1 VINATSDPQKT
12 FSYSFAS
19 WGQNTFEDDDEDEDD
34 YDPPMNP
41 GELCRALHL
50 ASPALPIGSFSYSQ
64 GLETAVD
71 LGLIRNAED
80 AFTWIAGGLTEIIG
94 RCDAPLVVLIHRA
107 CRSHPPT
114 DALAEITHWNS
125 WFLASRESMEL
136 RRETEQMGWSLLQ
149 LAHALNWIPAAAET
163 NELGPVAFPTAFA
176 LSASGLSLTETTT
189 LTAFCFSWLE
199 TQVAAAMK
207 LVPLGQSA
215 GHRILNQCRTTV
227 PVVVHTAADTR
238 PEDISSW
245 APMLGI
251 LSARHENQY
260 SRLFR
265 S

>member
-1 VINATSDPQKT
+1 MTINPDQ
-12 FSYSFAS
+12 
-19 WGQNTFEDDDEDEDD
+19 
-34 YDPPMNP
+34 
-41 GELCRALHL
+41 LCRALHL

-64 GLETAVD
+64 GLETAVE
-71 LGLIRNAED
+71 LGLVRNEED
-80 AFTWIAGGLTEIIG
+80 ALNWIVNGLTEIVG
-94 RCDAPLVVLIHRA
+94 RCDAPVVTFIYRA
-107 CRSHPPT
+107 CQALPPV
-114 DALAEITHWNS
+114 DAISEIAYWNS

-149 LAHALNWIPAAAET
+149 LANALNWIAPT
-163 NELGPVAFPTAFA
+163 SVINRLDPVAFPTAFA
-176 LSASGLSLTETTT
+176 VSAADLSLSEAIT

-207 LVPLGQSA
+207 LVPLGQTA
-215 GHRILNQCRTTV
+215 GHRILTECRTKV
-227 PVVVHTAADTR
+227 SAVVISAANVT

-251 LSARHENQY
+251 LSARHESQY

>member
-1 VINATSDPQKT
+1 MTPD
-12 FSYSFAS
+12 
-19 WGQNTFEDDDEDEDD
+19 
-34 YDPPMNP
+34 
-41 GELCRALHL
+41 ELCRALHL

-64 GLETAVD
+64 GLETGVD
-71 LGLIRNAED
+71 VGLIRTEED
-80 AFTWIAGGLTEIIG
+80 AFRWIADGLGHIIG
-94 RCDAPLVVLIHRA
+94 RCDAPVVAFIHRA
-107 CRSHPPT
+107 CRSDSPT
-114 DALAEITHWNS
+114 DRFLEIVYWNS

-149 LAHALNWIPAAAET
+149 LAHALNWITPAAVT
-163 NELGPVAFPTAFA
+163 NELDPVAFPTAFA
-176 LSASGLSLTETTT
+176 LAAAGLALSETTT

-207 LVPLGQSA
+207 LVPLGQAA
-215 GHRILNQCRTTV
+215 GHRILNQCRTSVPTV
-227 PVVVHTAADTR
+227 IRAAAETR

-251 LSARHENQY
+251 LSARHESQY

>member
-1 VINATSDPQKT
+1 MMINPD
-12 FSYSFAS
+12 
-19 WGQNTFEDDDEDEDD
+19 
-34 YDPPMNP
+34 
-41 GELCRALHL
+41 ELCRAMHL

-64 GLETAVD
+64 GLEMAVD
-71 LGLIRNAED
+71 LGLIRNEEE
-80 AFTWIAGGLTEIIG
+80 AFNWISDGLTEIIG
-94 RCDAPLVVLIHRA
+94 RCEAPLVAFMHRA
-107 CRSHPPT
+107 CQSQPST
-114 DALAEITHWNS
+114 DAFPEILYWNS

-149 LAHALNWIPAAAET
+149 LAHALNWITQPGGIYKIE
-163 NELGPVAFPTAFA
+163 PVAFPTAFA
-176 LSASGLSLTETTT
+176 LSASGLALNETTT

-199 TQVAAAMK
+199 TQVAAAVK
-207 LVPLGQSA
+207 LIPLGQTA
-215 GHRILNQCRTTV
+215 GHRILHRCRTTV
-227 PVVVHTAADTR
+227 PMVVDTAAKTM

>member
-1 VINATSDPQKT
+1 
-12 FSYSFAS
+12 
-19 WGQNTFEDDDEDEDD
+19 
-34 YDPPMNP
+34 MNP
-41 GELCRALHL
+41 DELCRALHL

-64 GLETAVD
+64 GLETTVD
-71 LGLIRNAED
+71 LGLIRNEED
-80 AFTWIAGGLTEIIG
+80 ALEWISDALAEIIG
-94 RCDAPLVVLIHRA
+94 RCDAPVVAFIHRA
-107 CRSHPPT
+107 GRSHPPT
-114 DALAEITHWNS
+114 ERLSEITHWNS

-149 LAHALNWIPAAAET
+149 LALALNWITPAAVT
-163 NELGPVAFPTAFA
+163 DELDPVAFPTAFA
-176 LSASGLSLTETTT
+176 LSAAGLALTETTT

-207 LVPLGQSA
+207 LVPLGQAA
-215 GHRILNQCRTTV
+215 GHRILNQCRTSVPTV
-227 PVVVHTAADTR
+227 VRTAADTK

-251 LSARHENQY
+251 LSARHESQY

>member
-1 VINATSDPQKT
+1 VAHIDQTLRTNI
-12 FSYSFAS
+12 
-19 WGQNTFEDDDEDEDD
+19 FEDEYEDD
-34 YDPPMNP
+34 FRVPMNP
-41 GELCRALHL
+41 DELCRALHL
-50 ASPALPIGSFSYSQ
+50 ASPALPVGSFSYSQ

-71 LGLIRNAED
+71 LGLIRNEED
-80 AFTWIAGGLTEIIG
+80 AFRWIGNGLCEIIG
-94 RCDAPLVVLIHRA
+94 RCDAPVVAFIHRA
-107 CRSHPPT
+107 WRSQS
-114 DALAEITHWNS
+114 LADPLSDVVYWNS

-149 LAHALNWIPAAAET
+149 LAGTLNWITAAAVT
-163 NELGPVAFPTAFA
+163 NELEPVSFPTAFA
-176 LSASGLSLTETTT
+176 LSAAGLALTETTT

-207 LVPLGQSA
+207 LVPLGQAA
-215 GHRILNQCRTTV
+215 GHRILNQCRTSV
-227 PVVVHTAADTR
+227 PMVVRAAADTK

-251 LSARHENQY
+251 LSARHESQY

>member
-1 VINATSDPQKT
+1 LVSVRVRGPKRP
-12 FSYSFAS
+12 
-19 WGQNTFEDDDEDEDD
+19 FEDDDEYE
-34 YDPPMNP
+34 YDAPMNP
-41 GELCRALHL
+41 DELCRALHL

-71 LGLIRNAED
+71 LGLIRNEED
-80 AFTWIAGGLTEIIG
+80 AFSWIADGLIEIVG
-94 RCDAPLVVLIHRA
+94 RCDAPVVAYIHRA
-107 CRSHPPT
+107 CRSQPSS
-114 DALAEITHWNS
+114 DAFAEVTHWNS

-149 LAHALNWIPAAAET
+149 LARALNWIAPEALT
-163 NELGPVAFPTAFA
+163 DELEPVAFPTAFA
-176 LSASGLSLTETTT
+176 LSAGGLALTETTT

-199 TQVAAAMK
+199 SQVAAAMK
-207 LVPLGQSA
+207 LVPLGQTA
-215 GHRILNQCRTTV
+215 GHRILNRCRTNV
-227 PVVVHTAADTR
+227 PMVVKAAANTL

-251 LSARHENQY
+251 LSAQHESQY

>member
-1 VINATSDPQKT
+1 VLTLIDHEHEYCLLLTVYCLLYR
-12 FSYSFAS
+12 F
-19 WGQNTFEDDDEDEDD
+19 EDEDD
-34 YDPPMNP
+34 FKMMTTTPD
-41 GELCRALHL
+41 ELCRALHL

-64 GLETAVD
+64 GLETAIER
-71 LGLIRNAED
+71 GMIRNEED
-80 AFTWIAGGLTEIIG
+80 VFTWIADGLTEIIG
-94 RCDAPLVVLIHRA
+94 RCDAPVVGFIYRA
-107 CRSHPPT
+107 CCSQPRT
-114 DALAEITHWNS
+114 DALSEIAYWNS

-149 LAHALNWIPAAAET
+149 LAHALNWITPEALT
-163 NELGPVAFPTAFA
+163 NELEPVAFPTAFA
-176 LSASGLSLTETTT
+176 LSAGGLALTETTT

-207 LVPLGQSA
+207 LVPLGQTA
-215 GHRILNQCRTTV
+215 GHRILNQCRTNV
-227 PVVVHTAADTR
+227 SAVISAAANTT

-251 LSARHENQY
+251 LSARHESQY

>member
-1 VINATSDPQKT
+1 
-12 FSYSFAS
+12 
-19 WGQNTFEDDDEDEDD
+19 
-34 YDPPMNP
+34 MNP
-41 GELCRALHL
+41 DELCRALHL

-71 LGLIRNAED
+71 LGLIRNEEQ
-80 AFTWIAGGLTEIIG
+80 AFTWISDGLTEIIG
-94 RCDAPLVVLIHRA
+94 CCDAPVIAFIHRA

-114 DALAEITHWNS
+114 DALSEIAHWNS

-149 LAHALNWIPAAAET
+149 LAQALNWISPAAGT
-163 NELGPVAFPTAFA
+163 TELEPVAFPTAFG
-176 LSASGLSLTETTT
+176 LSASGLALTETTT

-207 LVPLGQSA
+207 LVPLGQTA
-215 GHRILNQCRTTV
+215 GHRILNRCRTNV
-227 PVVVHTAADTR
+227 PMVVHAAANTM
-238 PEDISSW
+238 PEDISAW
-245 APMLGI
+245 APMLGV
-251 LSARHENQY
+251 LSARHESQY

>member
-1 VINATSDPQKT
+1 MIATPD
-12 FSYSFAS
+12 
-19 WGQNTFEDDDEDEDD
+19 
-34 YDPPMNP
+34 
-41 GELCRALHL
+41 ELCRALHL

-71 LGLIRNAED
+71 LGLVRTEED
-80 AFTWIAGGLTEIIG
+80 AYRWIADGLSDIIG
-94 RCDAPLVVLIHRA
+94 RCDAPVVAFIHRA
-107 CRSHPPT
+107 CRSGSPT
-114 DALAEITHWNS
+114 DQFSKIAYWNS

-149 LAHALNWIPAAAET
+149 LAHGLNWITPSPLT
-163 NELGPVAFPTAFA
+163 NDLDPVAFPTAFA
-176 LSASGLSLTETTT
+176 LSAAGLALTEVTT

-207 LVPLGQSA
+207 LVPLGQAA
-215 GHRILNQCRTTV
+215 GHRIVNQCRTKV
-227 PVVVHTAADTR
+227 PMVIRAAANTR
-238 PEDISSW
+238 PDDISSW

-251 LSARHENQY
+251 LSARHESQY